1 MRDKVKRFISILM
14 TALMLVNL
22 MPVGALADGIT
33 SGGYQQATV
42 ASTTYGA
49 WVYVYA
55 KLTGTVPGTT
65 ENAHGWYMLGKKWV
79 DNMPDPSGEEM
90 GALYGYGEI
99 SGVSVNSVINGMQKY
114 TANENITASAYDS
127 SVSGSGEFGFKICDG
142 ATDYVLN
149 NNIKTWHLNLQIDVA
164 KIQGKYTFH
173 FKDQQGNKIKDSVTV
188 TGKWNTEGSYTAPTK
203 INYNGYVYKLT
214 GAATKSY
221 TFNTYQQEHTF
232 YYYNT
237 GERVPYT
244 LKIYYYYESV
254 SDVNL
259 ISKDVLSENPYTE
272 DNIKYG
278 GFYSVT
284 SPTIIGYKPDKLVVD
299 GWMPSHDVT
308 VNVIYT
314 RKNDLRYTVK
324 YLETGTNKKLR
335 NAKTVENQP
344 LHKLVTEEAPDI
356 EGYKLVSESPKSIT
370 IIEGTNEI
378 IFYYEKDTFTIKY
391 RKGDHAADT
400 FTEQEY
406 TAKYDDPTP
415 TFTGNKD
422 GQPGW
427 KFDGWTPEVAETVK
441 GTATYTAQWVPDTK
455 QNVEVIYT
463 TDGNGKLDKSFDPVT
478 QHVQIVTG
486 KVVKADG
493 SVIGDDLTTV
503 RANAPS
509 AGYEFDHWVKVI
521 DENNLQRIDAGS
533 DLTNA
538 QARPLLNQ
546 EDGLYQETVFKA
558 IFRPRTD
565 LSYTVN
571 YYWNGT
577 TTKVADSKT
586 VKKQTFDSTVTESPI
601 GADGYTPVSNDPKKI
616 TIGTGN
622 NEITFYYYKNVELTA
637 NSDEKTYNGN
647 EQTVKPGYTCSE
659 KNVTFDNIAEP
670 SGKGTDAGEY
680 PVTFAKGTV
689 GKVDTSKKYIVTAAN
704 PGTLTINKR
713 SVVLTSET
721 ASKAYDGTALEKP
734 VVKVTGDGFVKGEA
748 TDIKATGTITNVGSV
763 TNEITFTKGEKFNE
777 DNYAI
782 EKKEG
787 TLTITAADAEVIVTI
802 AGNTDNVLYDGN
814 SHSVNGYTVKSISN
828 KLYTADDFKFNGT
841 DSVTQTNAG
850 TYPMG
855 LKAEQFSNN
864 NENFKK
870 VTFVVEDGSL
880 TIRKRSVV
888 LTSETASKAYDGT
901 ALEKPV
907 VKVTGDGFVKGEA
920 TDIKATGTITNVGS
934 VTNEITFTKGEK
946 FNEDNYAIE
955 KKEGTLT
962 ITAADA
968 EVIVTIAGNTD
979 NVLYDGNSHSV
990 NGYTVKSISNK
1001 LYTADDFKF
1010 NGTDSVTQTNAGTY
1024 PMGLKAEQ
1032 FSNNNENFKKVT
1044 FVVEDGSLTINKL
1057 NVVLTSETAS
1067 KTYDGTALTKP
1078 IVKVTGDGFVAGE
1091 VSDIKATGSVTHVSA
1106 GEVTN
1111 TITYTEGTNFKE
1123 SNYNI
1128 TKTEGKLSITPLGG
1142 VVVTIKG
1149 QTKTVTYDG
1158 EEHTAW
1164 KYDVIDISDPLYI
1177 KAPDEVPNFWNKNA
1191 KGARGTDAG
1200 TYAMGWEAADFE
1212 NTNTNF
1218 SNVEFVVVDGKLE
1231 ISKRSVKLTSAS
1243 DSKVYDG
1250 NALTNGEVTVSGD
1263 GFAKDEG
1270 ATYNVT
1276 GSQTVVGTSDNT
1288 FTYTLNEGTKA
1299 DNYTI
1304 EKTEG
1309 ELEVTPVTDKV
1320 IVTITGKTKTVTYDG
1335 KEHSVFGYDVTVS
1348 NALYNPKK
1356 DMQFNGIDEDMTAK
1370 GTDAGT
1376 YPMGLED
1383 SDFTNISDN
1392 FTNVEFV
1399 VTDGYVK
1406 INPRAVTLTSETAG
1420 KVYDGTALTK
1430 PEVAVGGDGFVD
1442 GEVTDIKATGSV
1454 TYVSDGE
1461 VTNTITYTEGE
1472 KFNADNYDIQK
1483 TEGKLWITAV
1493 TAKVTVTVKE
1503 KSGTATYDGMNHTVT
1518 GYESMTADNPLYD
1531 VEDSVDETPTA
1542 NWAANGTDAGEYPV
1556 GIEAGDFENTNKNF
1570 SNVTFVVEDGS
1581 LTITPAPITLQASS
1595 RIKTYDGTPL
1605 KADGYG
1611 FSEGNLDLAK
1621 DIASVIL
1628 TGSQTL
1634 VGSSES
1640 QITEVVLEK
1649 EKNPDNYKF
1658 TFLPG
1663 TLTVTDGT
1671 GEDEKPVDPA
1681 KVITKTHTPKD
1692 TGYNVGETVTF
1703 TVSVTNIYN
1712 EQKEV
1717 TLEEQPGVTFVDPQG
1732 AAIGTKATKTLE
1744 PGEKWTIQATYTI
1757 TLDDILAD
1765 GFTNKVKANFKGGK
1779 SWNAEDYV
1787 ETRDPYI
1794 ELDVTKTAD
1803 VDKAALGQTITYT
1816 ITVDYQSNVPGKKVE
1831 VKDPLTGLETSFTT
1845 EEALEG
1851 KTVTFTTTYTV
1862 AEQDVK
1868 NGIVKNTATVKSE
1881 LDNEWMPAD
1890 VETPTFAPITIKPKD
1905 VTATYNGAAITG
1917 KDVEITSGKLLE
1929 GHKLSAAVIGSGVNA
1944 GTYELTLDPEKIK
1957 IVDANNK
1964 DVSEM
1969 YARTI
1974 LPGKLIINKRSVLI
1988 TSQSAT
1994 KTYDGS
2000 ALTRP
2005 AVTITGDGFVP
2016 GELAKAEATGSIT
2029 NVGSTPNTIRYTTTG
2044 AFNAANYSI
2053 ALSVG
2058 TLTVT
2063 EKPKPEP
2070 RRTFN
2075 LTINYVYQNGKR
2087 AAASYNRGGLKNGET
2102 FDITSPVIAG
2112 YTASE
2117 TVVSGT
2123 IYNRDIKV
2131 TVIYTAD
2138 GVNLDDY
2145 GVPLGLGNITMNVG
2159 DCFE

>member
-22 MPVGALADGIT
+22 LPVGALADGIT

-65 ENAHGWYMLGKKWV
+65 ENAHGWYTLGKKWV

-237 GERVPYT
+237 GEIVPYT

-538 QARPLLNQ
+538 QARPLLNKA
-546 EDGLYQETVFKA
+546 DGLYQDTVFKA
-558 IFRPRTD
+558 IFTKKTD

-586 VKKQTFDSTVTESPI
+586 ITGKMFGEEVTESPI

-637 NSDEKTYNGN
+637 NSKTETYDGT
-647 EQTVKPGYTCSE
+647 QKSVSGFTGAPKG
-659 KNVTFDNIAEP
+659 VTFVGITEP
-670 SGKGTDAGEY
+670 SAMGTDAGTY
-680 PVTFAKGTV
+680 TAAFAEDTI
-689 GKVDTSKKYIVTAAN
+689 GKIDTSEKYKVTAAN
-704 PGTLTINKR
+704 PGTLEISKR
-713 SVVLTSET
+713 
-721 ASKAYDGTALEKP
+721 
-734 VVKVTGDGFVKGEA
+734 
-748 TDIKATGTITNVGSV
+748 
-763 TNEITFTKGEKFNE
+763 
-777 DNYAI
+777 
-782 EKKEG
+782 
-787 TLTITAADAEVIVTI
+787 
-802 AGNTDNVLYDGN
+802 
-814 SHSVNGYTVKSISN
+814 
-828 KLYTADDFKFNGT
+828 
-841 DSVTQTNAG
+841 
-850 TYPMG
+850 
-855 LKAEQFSNN
+855 
-864 NENFKK
+864 
-870 VTFVVEDGSL
+870 
-880 TIRKRSVV
+880 
-888 LTSETASKAYDGT
+888 
-901 ALEKPV
+901 
-907 VKVTGDGFVKGEA
+907 
-920 TDIKATGTITNVGS
+920 
-934 VTNEITFTKGEK
+934 
-946 FNEDNYAIE
+946 
-955 KKEGTLT
+955 
-962 ITAADA
+962 
-968 EVIVTIAGNTD
+968 
-979 NVLYDGNSHSV
+979 
-990 NGYTVKSISNK
+990 
-1001 LYTADDFKF
+1001 
-1010 NGTDSVTQTNAGTY
+1010 
-1024 PMGLKAEQ
+1024 
-1032 FSNNNENFKKVT
+1032 
-1044 FVVEDGSLTINKL
+1044 

-1067 KTYDGTALTKP
+1067 KPYDGTELTRP
-1078 IVKVTGDGFVAGE
+1078 VVAVTGDGFVDGE
-1091 VSDIKATGSVTHVSA
+1091 VTDIKAKGKVTHVSE
-1106 GEVTN
+1106 GKMTN
-1111 TITYTEGTNFKE
+1111 TITYTPVDGKFDAN
-1123 SNYNI
+1123 NYTI
-1128 TKTEGKLSITPLGG
+1128 TKNEGELWITPNTDE
-1142 VVVTIKG
+1142 VVVTIEG
-1149 QTKTVTYDG
+1149 RTKTVTYNG

-1164 KYDVIDISDPLYI
+1164 QYDVVSISDPLYET
-1177 KAPDEVPNFWNKNA
+1177 APGGVPNFWNKNA
-1191 KGARGTDAG
+1191 KKAKGTDAG
-1200 TYAMGWEAADFE
+1200 TYPMGWEAADFE

-1218 SNVEFVVVDGKLE
+1218 SNVKFVVTDGQLV
-1231 ISKRSVKLTSAS
+1231 INPRPVVLTSGS
-1243 DSKVYDG
+1243 DSKVYNG
-1250 NALTNGEVTVSGD
+1250 EALTKDEVTASTGENE
-1263 GFAKDEG
+1263 GFVKGQG
-1270 ATYNVT
+1270 AAYDVT
-1276 GSQTVVGTSDNT
+1276 GSQTDVGTSNNT
-1288 FTYTLNEGTKA
+1288 FTYKLNGNTKA
-1299 DNYTI
+1299 NNYSI
-1304 EKTEG
+1304 EVAFGK
-1309 ELEVTPVTDKV
+1309 LEVTPVTEEV
-1320 IVTITGKTKTVTYDG
+1320 IVTITGRTLETTYDG
-1335 KEHSVFGYDVTVS
+1335 KEHDVFGYDATPS
-1348 NALYNPKK
+1348 NALYRPNE
-1356 DMQFNGIDEDMTAK
+1356 DMQFNGIDADATAK

-1376 YPMGLED
+1376 YPMELTAEH
-1383 SDFTNISDN
+1383 FTNKSKN
-1392 FTNVEFV
+1392 FSNVTFV

-1406 INPRAVTLTSETAG
+1406 INPRSVTLTSETAS
-1420 KVYDGTALTK
+1420 KEYDGTALTK
-1430 PEVAVGGDGFVD
+1430 PDVTIGGDGFVED
-1442 GEVTDIKATGSV
+1442 EVSDVRATGSV
-1454 TYVSDGE
+1454 TNVSEGE

-1472 KFNADNYDIQK
+1472 KFKADNYTIEK
-1483 TEGKLWITAV
+1483 NEGKLSINPV
-1493 TAKVTVTVKE
+1493 TDKVTVKITE
-1503 KSGTATYDGMNHTVT
+1503 KSGTATYDGKEHIVS

-1531 VEDSVDETPTA
+1531 EDSVEENPTVM
-1542 NWAANGTDAGEYPV
+1542 WAAKGTNVGEYPV
-1556 GIEAGDFENTNKNF
+1556 GIVAGDFKNTNANF
-1570 SNVTFVVEDGS
+1570 TNVEFMVVDGV
-1581 LTITPAPITLQASS
+1581 LEITPAPVTLQAPIAS
-1595 RIKTYDGTPL
+1595 KTYDGEPL
-1605 KADGYG
+1605 KAEDYVH
-1611 FSEGNLDLAK
+1611 SYVEGVNFADDFA
-1621 DIASVIL
+1621 AVIL

-1634 VGSSES
+1634 VGSSS
-1640 QITEVVLEK
+1640 SMITDVIPK
-1649 EKNPDNYKF
+1649 EGKKLKNYKF

-1671 GEDEKPVDPA
+1671 GDDPVKPENV
-1681 KVITKTHTPKD
+1681 VTKTHIPKD
-1692 TGYNVGETVTF
+1692 MGYNVGETVTF

-1712 EQKEV
+1712 TPKTITLTEKANVKFSNGENVIVFKDVPAGETV
-1717 TLEEQPGVTFVDPQG
+1717 TAE
-1732 AAIGTKATKTLE
+1732 
-1744 PGEKWTIQATYTI
+1744 ATYTI
-1757 TLDDILAD
+1757 TSEDILAGIFHNTVTADFTD
-1765 GFTNKVKANFKGGK
+1765 GGSWTAKDDVKTA
-1779 SWNAEDYV
+1779 
-1787 ETRDPYI
+1787 
-1794 ELDVTKTAD
+1794 ELDTTLNVTKTSD
-1803 VDKAALGQTITYT
+1803 VPEGQKAALGQKITYT
-1816 ITVDYQSNVPGKKVE
+1816 IKVQNAGNVPYTNVKVE
-1831 VKDPLTGLETSFTT
+1831 DPLTGLTETIETLAVGETKTFTT
-1845 EEALEG
+1845 EYVVTEA
-1851 KTVTFTTTYTV
+1851 
-1862 AEQDVK
+1862 DVLK
-1868 NGIVKNTATVKSE
+1868 GSVLNTATATGDKIKDPKSDE
-1881 LDNEWMPAD
+1881 PKEPNGGDE
-1890 VETPTFAPITIKPKD
+1890 VEIPTFAPITLKPKD

-1944 GTYELTLDPEKIK
+1944 GSYELTLDPEKIK

-2016 GELAKAEATGSIT
+2016 GELAKAEATGSIIK
-2029 NVGSTPNTIRYTTTG
+2029 VGSTPNAIQYTTTG
-2044 AFNAANYSI
+2044 AFNPANYSI